1 MRVMGM
7 ALKWREYPFEWIKD
21 REHSV
26 FRWYSNGPV
35 AAIWNKV
42 TLEPLSD
49 GGCQLRHDIWM
60 TPRGVLGQVAAFVEG
75 TKLGQS
81 IEKFYRHLDDVIVAG
96 GHVDPFEPPHSPTPE
111 TRAAVER
118 ACAQLH
124 ADGFDS
130 GVVEKLA
137 MYLLTAPDGVL
148 RTMRPFELA
157 DAWSLDREAV
167 FTAMIHAAHVGLLEP
182 AWDVVCPL
190 CQLAHESVS
199 ELSQVKRMGTCK
211 ACAKSFERDLRD
223 SVELVFTPNPNIRR
237 LHHLTYCAGAPA
249 LRPHVLVQQVLD
261 PGATRTVTVRVPRGV
276 YRIAASSMTTPSEF
290 VASAVGFEEK
300 AEATVEAA
308 RVVARPAIVQ
318 AGPVTFELRNDT
330 DREETIRIEVPGARV
345 DGVSASTAMTHP
357 KFREIFTGQL
367 LAHGEL
373 LPVSQLSFLFVEMRE
388 RSTLFE
394 KLDDAAACG
403 ELSRLDEIV
412 REAAEA
418 HEGTVVPSSLDLLVV
433 AFPSPL
439 LALRAGL
446 EARRRVEESTFRA
459 PVVLAAHDGR
469 CIALTRGGKAEFFGE
484 TLHRGQSLLEECAPG
499 GLALS
504 ASFAADRVVAVAL
517 HETNGVKVTVET
529 SEAGP
534 YRGRRIYMVR
544 SVRTNT

>member
-1 MRVMGM
+1 
-7 ALKWREYPFEWIKD
+7 
-21 REHSV
+21 
-26 FRWYSNGPV
+26 
-35 AAIWNKV
+35 
-42 TLEPLSD
+42 
-49 GGCQLRHDIWM
+49 
-60 TPRGVLGQVAAFVEG
+60 
-75 TKLGQS
+75 
-81 IEKFYRHLDDVIVAG
+81 
-96 GHVDPFEPPHSPTPE
+96 
-111 TRAAVER
+111 
-118 ACAQLH
+118 
-124 ADGFDS
+124 
-130 GVVEKLA
+130 
-137 MYLLTAPDGVL
+137 
-148 RTMRPFELA
+148 
-157 DAWSLDREAV
+157 
-167 FTAMIHAAHVGLLEP
+167 MIHAAHVGLLEP

-318 AGPVTFELRNDT
+318 AGSVTFELRNDT

-529 SEAGP
+529 SQAGP